1 MTGLSP
7 DLCWES
13 AWIQFEF
20 TTSGAARIKVHHC
33 NVLASLICTSV
44 FCNVPNFLILTLP
57 LRSLGKHE
65 IQCSQIVWQLLLVH
79 KKLLQP
85 ANSRQCC
92 REEATLTHC
101 IAKLTVGRRSKSTL
115 QMLLKVDTSQNYY
128 ISQMCHR
135 DTFFYEKCLNR
146 KIKKIIISSSHFI
159 FVRYILTK
167 MTFEVIFCREICF
180 SLRFQFKFQMKTFVR
195 STRIEYDII

>member
-44 FCNVPNFLILTLP
+44 FCNVPNFLILTLA

-65 IQCSQIVWQLLLVH
+65 IQCSQIFWQLLLVH
-79 KKLLQP
+79 KKLLQS

-115 QMLLKVDTSQNYY
+115 QMLLKVDMSQNYY

-135 DTFFYEKCLNR
+135 DTFFYERCLNR
-146 KIKKIIISSSHFI
+146 KIKKIISSSHFI

-167 MTFEVIFCREICF
+167 MTFEVDFLSWDLLF
-180 SLRFQFKFQMKTFVR
+180 PPVSV
-195 STRIEYDII
+195 

>member
-1 MTGLSP
+1 MRTGPALSPNWAKTKWARWNLSASLSYNRSNKLQYERRVHTISSGHGPVSEISWLYICWAHRSQVTIDYVIQGRSVTGLSP

-33 NVLASLICTSV
+33 KVLASLICTSV

-79 KKLLQP
+79 KKLLQST
-85 ANSRQCC
+85 NSRQCC
-92 REEATLTHC
+92 KEEATLTHC

-115 QMLLKVDTSQNYY
+115 
-128 ISQMCHR
+128 
-135 DTFFYEKCLNR
+135 
-146 KIKKIIISSSHFI
+146 
-159 FVRYILTK
+159 
-167 MTFEVIFCREICF
+167 
-180 SLRFQFKFQMKTFVR
+180 
-195 STRIEYDII
+195 